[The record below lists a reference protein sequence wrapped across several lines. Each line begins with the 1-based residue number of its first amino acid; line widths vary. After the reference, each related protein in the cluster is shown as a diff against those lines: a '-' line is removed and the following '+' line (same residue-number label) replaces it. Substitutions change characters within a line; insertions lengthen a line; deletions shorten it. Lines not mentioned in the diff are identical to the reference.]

1 MKKIFGKSL
10 IALVLAMTMIVG
22 TCMSVMAAAPAGSK
36 YSESKCSN
44 YKGREPMHL
53 YSFGT
58 TYDIEEDTYVD
69 VYVYTPAGGGYPA
82 SVKNLTSVM
91 FVGVDEQD
99 WPDWPMSVDE
109 FEDCGTYAEGWYCNT
124 GNWVPCNGTHGATT
138 PEITCSSEEAPAPAP
153 AEPPT
158 PDEELRAA
166 EEEALPLVMI
176 ETDKSKTT
184 NEEISIVPDK
194 TYNLSAYVTTRG
206 FVSALDKIAKANPKA
221 KKVTIFTSKPFT
233 FNKNIVESIN
243 KGGKDVEYYFKH
255 EGDIYSVDIPANVDS
270 SKVLEKN
277 GHAGPLYVGQQL
289 STTKLRKKKLF

>member
-22 TCMSVMAAAPAGSK
+22 TCMSVMAAPAGK
-36 YSESKCSN
+36 NVKEAVCTKHSESAQ
-44 YKGREPMHL
+44 HV
-53 YSFGT
+53 YSLG
-58 TYDIEEDTYVD
+58 DTYTITEEGEEGPVLYNYVKCLIYYPKAIWVFACLD
-69 VYVYTPAGGGYPA
+69 EESHQPAVALTADDFADGVYT
-82 SVKNLTSVM
+82 
-91 FVGVDEQD
+91 
-99 WPDWPMSVDE
+99 
-109 FEDCGTYAEGWYCNT
+109 EGWYYMN
-124 GNWVPCNGTHGATT
+124 GDLLPCDGTHGATT

-176 ETDKSKTT
+176 ETDKSKTI
-184 NEEISIVPDK
+184 NEEMSIVPDK